1 MIVLLGI
8 NAIIWLEGADSRSE
22 ELCGKISNPKKIMQF
37 KPVSAYT
44 FPDEHLCLQLSRE
57 TQAIDLGMMQ
67 CRAVI
72 SEDVSP
78 KLVLRTNVNTLHRHG
93 EHAVLLKSSRQLYLE
108 LSGEV
113 TAFSGTAFCCLGRA
127 VVAVSSE

>member
-22 ELCGKISNPKKIMQF
+22 ELCGKLSNPKNMIQF
-37 KPVSAYT
+37 KPVSAHT

-78 KLVLRTNVNTLHRHG
+78 KLVLRMNVNTLHRHG
-93 EHAVLLKSSRQLYLE
+93 EHAVLLKSSRQLYLRVVWGSNSF
-108 LSGEV
+108 LWNCLLLLGKS
-113 TAFSGTAFCCLGRA
+113 CCCCIK
-127 VVAVSSE
+127 